1 LRRIRRSLNDANVD
15 SVGQFPL
22 EMWILGIAAL
32 VYNLATAL
40 RLADQITYVVLAIT
54 VTTPIA
60 TL

>member
-1 LRRIRRSLNDANVD
+1 
-15 SVGQFPL
+15 
-22 EMWILGIAAL
+22 MWILGIAAL